1 MKLLKFI
8 AIILTANLMAC
19 TQQKIVKPV
28 CLFSTQKIA
37 PSWICDEPYSD
48 LALQAVGKFEQSFGG
63 RNYMLDMAEIEAR
76 KHLTGQFRL
85 EVAGRISLYVGK
97 SELSSKVIDAL
108 IVSANKHIDS
118 ESLAGAKVYL
128 TETGP
133 EGEVYV
139 LVGLDRSTTKA
150 LIELVIVNS
159 VQSEKD
165 LWRVLKTQ
173 KLDTQ
178 LAIAIATIKD

>member
-1 MKLLKFI
+1 MKLLKVI
-8 AIILTANLMAC
+8 VIILAANLMAC
-19 TQQKIVKPV
+19 TKQKVVKPV
-28 CLFSTQKIA
+28 CLFSVQKIA

-48 LALQAVGKFEQSFGG
+48 LAIQAVGKFEQSFGG

-76 KHLTGQFRL
+76 KKLTERFTL
-85 EVAGRISLYVGK
+85 EVAGRISLYAGR

-118 ESLAGAKVYL
+118 TSLADAKVYL

-133 EGEVYV
+133 EDEVYV

-150 LIELVIVNS
+150 LIEQVIVNS
-159 VQSEKD
+159 AQREKD
-165 LWRVLKTQ
+165 LWQVFKTQ

-178 LAIAIATIKD
+178 LAIAIAAIKD